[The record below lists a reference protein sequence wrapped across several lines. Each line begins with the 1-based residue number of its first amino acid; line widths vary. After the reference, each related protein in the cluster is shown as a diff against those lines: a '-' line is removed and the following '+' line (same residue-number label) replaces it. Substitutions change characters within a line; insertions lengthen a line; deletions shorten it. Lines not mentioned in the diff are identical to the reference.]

1 MPFKSEAQRRL
12 LWAKHP
18 QIAKRWAH
26 EYPNQKKLPMHVDDK
41 EKKSSNVMGVEGFPM
56 PTTIEQKTVR
66 AFEIAGL
73 ALDKANQ
80 AHAEKKALD
89 VSISQRLPAV
99 INAMATRGM
108 IEENEKEAAAQALS
122 NPLVALDWLQK
133 AAEFKDETE
142 QQPGLGQPVDQAGN
156 SVKNGSHQKRA
167 AMGSE
172 GSPYVGPRTSG
183 KKPSDLAF
191 ERGLGLGS
199 M

>member
-1 MPFKSEAQRRL
+1 
-12 LWAKHP
+12 
-18 QIAKRWAH
+18 
-26 EYPNQKKLPMHVDDK
+26 
-41 EKKSSNVMGVEGFPM
+41 
-56 PTTIEQKTVR
+56 
-66 AFEIAGL
+66 
-73 ALDKANQ
+73 
-80 AHAEKKALD
+80 
-89 VSISQRLPAV
+89 
-99 INAMATRGM
+99 MAARGM
-108 IEENEKEAAAQALS
+108 IEENEKEAAVQALS

-172 GSPYVGPRTSG
+172 GSPFVGARTSG

-191 ERGLGLGS
+191 ERGLGIGS